1 MHKKIVII
9 HISIGIFKWSEK
21 GEKRIG
27 KKYGEAQ
34 KGKGEKARERKK
46 DKKRTCKYKS
56 HSIWN
61 IHRRSDIY
69 HWSLNYRRT
78 QFSLEKYISYTF
90 LFLFVEVRI
99 FSGGKILMHAPAAN
113 GNSNN
118 SQSEWAQ
125 GARTRLCLWLCE
137 LWMLCV
143 CAVGNKYPFVTW
155 CVCLLLACVF
165 LHGERTLFSCGRFY
179 TNYSIDRFCDRFELW
194 QYALRPLQT
203 FCEKFLS
210 ELETKRFQ
218 WNEHTNNKDGYL
230 LIHTI

>member
-1 MHKKIVII
+1 M
-9 HISIGIFKWSEK
+9 ERK
-21 GEKRIG
+21 GEKTYRKKNMAKRKKEKERKRENG
-27 KKYGEAQ
+27 KKT
-34 KGKGEKARERKK
+34 KNERA
-46 DKKRTCKYKS
+46 
-56 HSIWN
+56 N
-61 IHRRSDIY
+61 INHIQYEIFTGVQTFITEVWIIGVHNLAWKNIFHIRFS
-69 HWSLNYRRT
+69 
-78 QFSLEKYISYTF
+78 FSLSSSVFFRVEKF
-90 LFLFVEVRI
+90 LCMQQRQTAIATTAKV
-99 FSGGKILMHAPAAN
+99 
-113 GNSNN
+113 
-118 SQSEWAQ
+118 SEWAQ

-230 LIHTI
+230 LINTI